1 MSGFWENWKDEPKHL
16 RADVETQS
24 SAISTSR
31 TVTSTWHQNLACLA
45 FFCMAQCFSSAKSLS
60 AITAREILC
69 RFRAEKIMEYVSLV
83 SKSGIGHLS
92 TMEGWHFPVTARL
105 AACIFLPRKL
115 RVALRVQLC
124 KRGVLSASL
133 LLQRMDWMSYQRID
147 EAPQGRRWWDL
158 NPCTDKDLH
167 FEPNLR
173 SG

>member
-1 MSGFWENWKDEPKHL
+1 MNGFWGNSKDEPKHL

-24 SAISTSR
+24 SAISTSS
-31 TVTSTWHQNLACLA
+31 TVTSTWHQKLAC
-45 FFCMAQCFSSAKSLS
+45 FFCLAQCFSSAKSSS

-115 RVALRVQLC
+115 GVALRVQLC
-124 KRGVLSASL
+124 KRGVLSAFALATDGSNVLPTDRWGPSRTTLMGFESL
-133 LLQRMDWMSYQRID
+133 HW
-147 EAPQGRRWWDL
+147 
-158 NPCTDKDLH
+158 
-167 FEPNLR
+167 
-173 SG
+173 